1 MLVDIEK
8 LRNDI
13 INLPSKI
20 ISSEFNNDLSYFSG
34 TLNRQLEILDL
45 LDKYKENDEIS
56 FYDEEE
62 IVENCTVQI
71 LSNSKTGDISIGWW
85 RNS

>member
-62 IVENCTVQI
+62 NVENCTVQI

>member
-1 MLVDIEK
+1 MMVDIDK
-8 LRNDI
+8 LKEDI
-13 INLPSKI
+13 INLPSRV
-20 ISSEFNNDLSYFSG
+20 ISQEFKNDLSYFSG

-45 LDKYKENDEIS
+45 LDKYKEDDQIS
-56 FYDEEE
+56 FYDKEE

-71 LSNSKTGDISIGWW
+71 LSNSKTGDVSVGWW